1 MMATTSF
8 LGLTWIVALGL
19 SAIPCDAQ
27 DSPTSPKSLS
37 QRPEVI
43 QDASLRYPPQAWDND
58 VQGDVVL
65 LLWVTEVGQVEAAKV
80 ISTPGYDMELA
91 AMAAAKKMRF
101 SPALMDGEPVKV
113 KIRYTFRFRKP
124 ERGALALPPLTGGGK
139 EDPRPKGRF
148 FGRVLQKGT
157 GNPLVGAEL
166 YLLDLDEA
174 TLTDEN
180 GRFDRALSPGGYA
193 VTVNVPQHHVFER
206 LERVES
212 GGSVEVEYYVEPNR
226 RERYR
231 TIVWGDEGRAMVGR
245 TTLAEAE
252 ISEIPGTVGDPIRV
266 IMLMPGVTTSMS
278 GLGYPVVRG
287 VLPGDARYEMDGVQ
301 IPMLYHLGF
310 GSAVVN
316 PRFTSGIVFQ
326 PGGYSVQHGQFP
338 GALIMGQAA
347 RAPEQAATATDLSI
361 IQTSLFHARPLT
373 ENLQT
378 LVAGRMGTLGLIVE
392 GLASDAIFKYWDYQS
407 KTFLQIDDND
417 RLEFLAFGAG
427 NKVGEKL
434 EGGGEDVVKIG
445 FHRMLLRQRHTLQA
459 GWLQLEGELGQE
471 GYEAPADEDE
481 DEEAMDARYSY
492 GGLRGKLS
500 KTLRPN
506 LEILVGT
513 EGVLQDFDFMPDT
526 DELSAPSDGIT
537 LGAYTE
543 AQWTPGDWTVIPGIR
558 VDHYRYGIDDG
569 PRRTAVDPRLA
580 AGYQLTDGLEVK
592 ASAGVYQGPPRVTLA
607 EGPVVIG
614 PVPGMVGIG
623 LERGLTRTM
632 QIAGGLEAE
641 LPWNLQAVVQGYD
654 SSLRT
659 GMDFSLREENLGGE
673 TEDGDDDPPLPSTGR
688 SYGVEFVLR
697 RQLGGSLFGWM
708 TYSLSRSERTAEGYG
723 TMPFMFDQTHVI
735 NAVASWEVGRH
746 WTLGAA
752 YHFHTGRPYTPEV
765 LDPFR
770 GIGHG
775 PPFSKR
781 LPNFWK
787 LDVRI
792 QKREVYDTWYFD
804 FYIDVLNVTFNRE
817 TIGIKL
823 NGDGGERI
831 EKSLFFVPMLGLRAA
846 F

>member
-1 MMATTSF
+1 
-8 LGLTWIVALGL
+8 
-19 SAIPCDAQ
+19 
-27 DSPTSPKSLS
+27 
-37 QRPEVI
+37 
-43 QDASLRYPPQAWDND
+43 
-58 VQGDVVL
+58 
-65 LLWVTEVGQVEAAKV
+65 
-80 ISTPGYDMELA
+80 
-91 AMAAAKKMRF
+91 
-101 SPALMDGEPVKV
+101 
-113 KIRYTFRFRKP
+113 
-124 ERGALALPPLTGGGK
+124 
-139 EDPRPKGRF
+139 
-148 FGRVLQKGT
+148 
-157 GNPLVGAEL
+157 
-166 YLLDLDEA
+166 
-174 TLTDEN
+174 
-180 GRFDRALSPGGYA
+180 
-193 VTVNVPQHHVFER
+193 
-206 LERVES
+206 
-212 GGSVEVEYYVEPNR
+212 
-226 RERYR
+226 
-231 TIVWGDEGRAMVGR
+231 
-245 TTLAEAE
+245 
-252 ISEIPGTVGDPIRV
+252 
-266 IMLMPGVTTSMS
+266 
-278 GLGYPVVRG
+278 
-287 VLPGDARYEMDGVQ
+287 
-301 IPMLYHLGF
+301 
-310 GSAVVN
+310 
-316 PRFTSGIVFQ
+316 
-326 PGGYSVQHGQFP
+326 
-338 GALIMGQAA
+338 
-347 RAPEQAATATDLSI
+347 
-361 IQTSLFHARPLT
+361 
-373 ENLQT
+373 
-378 LVAGRMGTLGLIVE
+378 
-392 GLASDAIFKYWDYQS
+392 
-407 KTFLQIDDND
+407 
-417 RLEFLAFGAG
+417 
-427 NKVGEKL
+427 L

-459 GWLQLEGELGQE
+459 GWLQVEGELGQE
-471 GYEAPADEDE
+471 GYEAPEDE
-481 DEEAMDARYSY
+481 DEEAMDAGYSY
-492 GGLRGKLS
+492 GGLRVKLS
-500 KTLRPN
+500 KMLRPS

-526 DELSAPSDGIT
+526 DELSAPPDGIT
-537 LGAYTE
+537 LGTYME
-543 AQWTPGDWTVIPGIR
+543 AQWTPGDWKVIPGIR

-580 AGYQLTDGLEVK
+580 AGYQLTDGLEAK
-592 ASAGVYQGPPRVTLA
+592 ASAGVYHGPPRVTLA

-632 QIAGGLEAE
+632 QIAGGVEAE

-659 GMDFSLREENLGGE
+659 GLDFSLREENLGVE
-673 TEDGDDDPPLPSTGR
+673 TEGEDDETPLPSTGR

-765 LDPFR
+765 LVPFG

-823 NGDGGERI
+823 DGDGGERI